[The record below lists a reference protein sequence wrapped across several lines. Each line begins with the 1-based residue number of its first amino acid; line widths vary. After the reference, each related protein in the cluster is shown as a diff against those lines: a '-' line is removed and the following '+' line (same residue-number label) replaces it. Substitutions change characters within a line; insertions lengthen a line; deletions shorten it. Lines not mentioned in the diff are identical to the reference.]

1 MTPLVPLSVRVSY
14 QLWGRL
20 ENAAA
25 QAGYMSD
32 TPEYAED
39 VRVVFYISPEELD
52 RAVGTGFP
60 TSAPE
65 NCGPKRERRGSF
77 PCRRAKARA
86 CNAEIDCPEKEDTR
100 P

>member
-1 MTPLVPLSVRVSY
+1 MAFSSRPKCAGPPTVTC
-14 QLWGRL
+14 GA

-52 RAVGTGFP
+52 RAVAQFSDVCAGKLRTETGEARFFP
-60 TSAPE
+60 VPQSE
-65 NCGPKRERRGSF
+65 SEGL
-77 PCRRAKARA
+77 
-86 CNAEIDCPEKEDTR
+86 
-100 P
+100 